1 MQKLSQGLYPPL
13 ETQVV
18 GILIERIS
26 MDREF
31 ALLHID
37 GREIIIY
44 IDAIVSV
51 EAGEEWTEI
60 DCINGK
66 SLCVDESYGEVLE
79 KISI

>member
-1 MQKLSQGLYPPL
+1 M
-13 ETQVV
+13 
-18 GILIERIS
+18 IERRS

-31 ALLHID
+31 VIMHID
-37 GREIIIY
+37 GKEILIY

-66 SLCVDESYGEVLE
+66 LLCVDESYGEVLE